1 MKTKCMFISCILAL
15 IISAAVWAE
24 EAPTVPVEVNS
35 PQSDATATLNGS
47 EADQFM
53 NVTEWGNVSFNKVF
67 AYIGYTAG
75 KQILDIGAAF
85 KAGPV
90 YIGSFYR
97 GNFGRFT
104 GIRNNTVTTQ
114 PTLGTGSSTG
124 TFSNVQRNSKTG
136 LNNTYINS
144 KWHTAAVLIG
154 YGNMGFQLGYMT
166 SGTNKS
172 GRYYAGNHMENDV
185 TRNTRTGSIKDTVYD
200 PKGYVNNMEHI
211 PFVAFGMNIP
221 FGAMTISPTASLKI
235 AVNQNGDKYGVKT
248 VMEKISD
255 TRYSTVKD
263 ANNSA
268 ANTYV
273 GITGKVG
280 AGVALG
286 DALNS
291 AVKVDY
297 EFTVNAYGKT
307 YTDLSGAKHK
317 INGVYTIT
325 KDEYKD
331 EYKGNEGKRVITK
344 NFEAK
349 REEKTFFSNT
359 LTPSYSLQKDLNDRL
374 SLFAGVECPIKV
386 ELNNSVEFDEEKEV
400 TETKMLNPSA
410 SHLNTV
416 VTKELVTTPK
426 KTTKETIVDVTPTA
440 MAAISYAA
448 IPNRLSFNLGTRIEF
463 LHGTNTYKQ
472 ISKNG
477 VMKNSRTTT
486 VYPNQGN
493 FETYTDNPQKED
505 ATESVTNTGDL
516 KPIDAK
522 VKLGL
527 AWNITENVML
537 DFVYAH
543 LLNDAGW
550 WGKSEGLKLACTV
563 KF

>member
-15 IISAAVWAE
+15 IISAAVWAG

-97 GNFGRFT
+97 GNFGNFK
-104 GIRNNTVTTQ
+104 GIRNNTVITQ

-136 LNNTYINS
+136 LNNTYTNS
-144 KWHTAAVLIG
+144 EWHTAAVLIG
-154 YGNMGFQLGYMT
+154 YGN
-166 SGTNKS
+166 
-172 GRYYAGNHMENDV
+172 HMPNDV
-185 TRNTRTGSIKDTVYD
+185 TRNTRTGSIKDTLYD

-235 AVNQNGDKYGVKT
+235 AVNQNGDKYGVKR
-248 VMEKISD
+248 VMEKISARRD
-255 TRYSTVKD
+255 STTKVE
-263 ANNSA
+263 NNSA

-331 EYKGNEGKRVITK
+331 EYKGDAGQHVITK

-386 ELNNSVEFDEEKEV
+386 ELNNKVEFNEEKEV

-410 SHLNTV
+410 SHLNKV
-416 VTKELVTTPK
+416 VTKEIVTTPK
-426 KTTKETIVDVTPTA
+426 TTIKETIVEVTPTA

-463 LHGTNTYKQ
+463 LRGTNTYKQ

-477 VMKNSRTTT
+477 VMKNTRTTT

-493 FETYTDNPQKED
+493 FETYTDMPQKED
-505 ATESVTNTGDL
+505 ATESVENTGDL
-516 KPIDAK
+516 KAIDAK